1 MGTLI
6 VSTVQTQNIKADANT
21 TAMTINA
28 AGSVLK
34 PELPFWRL
42 RGPTNA
48 ETGSTAALGTILFT
62 AHTSGDSTGGGV
74 THASGVVTV
83 PTTGLYQINVHINAR
98 SENASYT
105 HTGIAVQVNGA
116 DIDVR
121 NYAEADVYTRWR
133 DVSFSSIV
141 PLNANDTIKVINN
154 YTTHSINIDG
164 NSWTGFTGYLIG

>member
-6 VSTVQTQNIKADANT
+6 VSTVQTQNIKADADT

-42 RGPTNA
+42 RGPTPGN
-48 ETGSTAALGTILFT
+48 ESTAALGTVLFS
-62 AHTSGDSTGGGV
+62 AHVIGDSTGGGV
-74 THASGVVTV
+74 THTSGVVTV
-83 PTTGLYQINVHINAR
+83 PTTGLYQINVHVNAR

-105 HTGIAVQVNGA
+105 HTGLSVQVNGA

-164 NSWTGFTGYLIG
+164 TSWTGFTGSLIG